1 MRIVVLD
8 GYTLNPGDLS
18 WEKLEQLGEC
28 VVYDRTVPVQTVSRA
43 RAAQILLTNKTVL
56 SGEMLEQLPEC
67 RYIAVT
73 ATGYNVVDTAAAK
86 ARGIA
91 VANVPSYGTESVA
104 QTVFAHV
111 LNLTQHVAYHAA
123 TVRRGRWSATPDFCY
138 WDYPMIEL
146 SGKTMG
152 IVGFGQIGRTVAWLA
167 RAFGMRVLAYS
178 RSANPASETDAQIVK
193 LDTVFHESDIV
204 SLHCPLTFK
213 TEKLVNVARL
223 ALMKQTAFLIN
234 TSRGRLVDEY
244 ALAQALNAGQ
254 IAGAG
259 LDVLAVEPPLA
270 DNPLVKAKN
279 CYITPH
285 IAWATR
291 EARSR
296 LMEAVTKNV
305 KAFID
310 GRPINIVNL

>member
-18 WEKLEQLGEC
+18 WEKLKQLGEC
-28 VVYDRTVPVQTVSRA
+28 VVYNRTAPAQTVLRA
-43 RAAQILLTNKTVL
+43 RTAQILLTNKTVL
-56 SGEMLEQLPEC
+56 SGETLEQLPAC

-91 VANVPSYGTESVA
+91 VANVPTYSTASVA
-104 QTVFAHV
+104 QMVFAHV

-123 TVRRGRWSATPDFCY
+123 SVRRGKWSASPDFCY

-152 IVGFGQIGRTVAWLA
+152 IIGLGRIGRAVARLA
-167 RAFGMRVLAYS
+167 RAFGMYVLAYS
-178 RSANPASETDAQIVK
+178 RSANPGSETDAEIVK
-193 LDTVFHESDIV
+193 LDAVFHESDVV
-204 SLHCPLTFK
+204 SLHCPLTSE
-213 TEKLVNVARL
+213 TEKLVNAARL

-244 ALAQALNAGQ
+244 ALGQALNAGQ
-254 IAGAG
+254 IAAAG
-259 LDVLAVEPPLA
+259 LDVLPVEPPLA
-270 DNPLVKAKN
+270 DSPLVKAKN

-296 LMEAVTKNV
+296 LMEAVIKNV